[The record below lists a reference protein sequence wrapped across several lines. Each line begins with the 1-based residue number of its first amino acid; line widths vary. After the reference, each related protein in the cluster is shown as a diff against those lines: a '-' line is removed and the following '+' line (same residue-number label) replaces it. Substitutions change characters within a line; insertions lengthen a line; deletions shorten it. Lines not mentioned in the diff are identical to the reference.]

1 MINQYKDFFLSEEM
15 IEITPYAK
23 SIIDDD
29 LESFVQIFESYTDKD
44 LMIDPIEICAAY
56 NSARVFDYLINTY
69 DYSDYFN
76 PFRLT
81 LPMVLIIFER
91 EELLIE
97 ALDKIPFS
105 VNQFLMMYEYMIQ
118 TKDLDYFK
126 QFYDAYGLDSKERKE
141 LLKIALDNED
151 VFAYLIRQKA
161 FKRFLKSEDVIYEI
175 ISYHQN
181 MLEYIEPIDD
191 LSQHFDSDDLIN
203 VLKIDDENLFR
214 KTIDF
219 LVTRKI
225 DLNAFNEF
233 GLTFFHEALRHA
245 KYASYIYYLFDRGA
259 NPFFKTT
266 KGYPSSH
273 QLLFR
278 PSDFTLELSR
288 IIDFEANDLL
298 GLKLTDYD
306 HLQQKRSVKLL
317 DVLLVVKLILNMD
330 ESAVYELDRYEFYD
344 LSSIHGIDPFE
355 HAFSLLVFENAQMK
369 ERFSY
374 QLGYKFET
382 ESVEMLKE
390 TLKDVFL
397 YDEDVSLEL
406 LHDVFD
412 EEASLQEELMAFAKE
427 NKTTLKLT
435 TDHVDI
441 NKIGHVEISF
451 LPDGSMEKHA
461 TIHSHF
467 IDVYY
472 VYKYYDIPLENIVY
486 APKISKNQRFLT

>member
-1 MINQYKDFFLSEEM
+1 MIKQYKDFFLSEEM

-29 LESFVQIFESYTDKD
+29 LESFVQIFEAYVDKD

-56 NSARVFDYLINTY
+56 NSKTVFDYLVNTY
-69 DYSDYFN
+69 DYSDYYN

-91 EELLIE
+91 EDLLLE

-105 VNQFLMMYEYMIQ
+105 TDQFLLMYEYMIQ

-126 QFYDAYGLDSKERKE
+126 QFYDAFGIEAKERKE
-141 LLKIALDNED
+141 LLKIALDNQD
-151 VFAYLIRQKA
+151 VFAYLIKQST
-161 FKRFLKSEDVIYEI
+161 FKRFLKHEEVIYEI

-181 MLEYIEPIDD
+181 MLEYIEPIKD
-191 LSQHFDSDDLIN
+191 LSQHFDNDDLIN
-203 VLKIDDENLFR
+203 VLKIDDEDLFR
-214 KTIDF
+214 KTVDF
-219 LVTRKI
+219 LVKRNI
-225 DLNAFNEF
+225 DLNAYNEF

-245 KYASYIYYLFDRGA
+245 KYASYIYYLFDQGA

-266 KGYPSSH
+266 RGYPSSH

-288 IIDFEANDLL
+288 IIDFDAQDLL
-298 GLKLTDYD
+298 GLKLKDYD
-306 HLQQKRSVKLL
+306 TLQQKSSLKLL
-317 DVLLVVKLILNMD
+317 DILLVVKLILNMD

-355 HAFSLLVFENAQMK
+355 HSFSLLVFENPHIK
-369 ERFSY
+369 ERFTY
-374 QLGYKFET
+374 ELGYKFDT
-382 ESVEMLKE
+382 ESVDMLRDTLKE
-390 TLKDVFL
+390 VFL
-397 YDEDVSLEL
+397 YDDELTLEL

-412 EEASLQEELMAFAKE
+412 EEASLQEDLIAFAKA
-427 NKTTLKLT
+427 NNTTVKLT
-435 TDHVDI
+435 TDHVEI
-441 NKIGHVEISF
+441 NKTGHVEINF
-451 LPDGSMEKHA
+451 LPDGTIEKHA
-461 TIHSHF
+461 SVNSHF

-472 VYKYYDIPLENIVY
+472 IYKYYDIPLENIVFT
-486 APKISKNQRFLT
+486 PTISKNQRFLS

>member
-161 FKRFLKSEDVIYEI
+161 FK
-175 ISYHQN
+175 
-181 MLEYIEPIDD
+181 
-191 LSQHFDSDDLIN
+191 
-203 VLKIDDENLFR
+203 
-214 KTIDF
+214 
-219 LVTRKI
+219 
-225 DLNAFNEF
+225 
-233 GLTFFHEALRHA
+233 
-245 KYASYIYYLFDRGA
+245 
-259 NPFFKTT
+259 
-266 KGYPSSH
+266 
-273 QLLFR
+273 
-278 PSDFTLELSR
+278 
-288 IIDFEANDLL
+288 
-298 GLKLTDYD
+298 
-306 HLQQKRSVKLL
+306 
-317 DVLLVVKLILNMD
+317 
-330 ESAVYELDRYEFYD
+330 
-344 LSSIHGIDPFE
+344 
-355 HAFSLLVFENAQMK
+355 SL
-369 ERFSY
+369 
-374 QLGYKFET
+374 
-382 ESVEMLKE
+382 
-390 TLKDVFL
+390 
-397 YDEDVSLEL
+397 
-406 LHDVFD
+406 
-412 EEASLQEELMAFAKE
+412 
-427 NKTTLKLT
+427 
-435 TDHVDI
+435 
-441 NKIGHVEISF
+441 
-451 LPDGSMEKHA
+451 
-461 TIHSHF
+461 
-467 IDVYY
+467 
-472 VYKYYDIPLENIVY
+472 
-486 APKISKNQRFLT
+486 